1 MKKALVIGGTGLIGS
16 SLIELLLA
24 DGRYAVISLVRKK
37 SALNNNQ
44 LTEVV
49 FNFDN
54 PDRRLVVADEVF
66 CCLGTTIKTAGSKD
80 AFYKVDH
87 DYVVETAQLA
97 QTNGAKKF
105 AMVSSMG
112 ANKNATFFYSKVKG
126 ITEEAVSN
134 ISYESIFIFRP
145 SLLLGQRKE
154 FRFGELVSKVL
165 MTVFSFAI
173 PKKYKAIQARQVAKA
188 MIASMNTGQTGV
200 HVIESDRIAT
210 T

>member
-1 MKKALVIGGTGLIGS
+1 MKKALVVGGSGLIGS
-16 SLIELLLA
+16 NVIELLLA
-24 DGRYAVISLVRKK
+24 DSRYTVTSLVRKPW
-37 SALNNNQ
+37 AVHNNQ

-54 PDRRLVVADEVF
+54 PDRRLVVGDEVF
-66 CCLGTTIKTAGSKD
+66 CCLGTTIKMAGSKD

-87 DYVVETAQLA
+87 DYVVEIAQLA

-105 AMVSSMG
+105 AMVSSLG
-112 ANKNATFFYSKVKG
+112 ANKNAPVFYSKVKG

-134 ISYESIFIFRP
+134 IGYEGLFIFRP
-145 SLLLGQRKE
+145 SLLLGHRKE
-154 FRFGELVSKVL
+154 FRLGELVSKVL

-210 T
+210 M

>member
-173 PKKYKAIQARQVAKA
+173 PKKYKAIQVRQVAKA
-188 MIASMNTGQTGV
+188 MIASMNTGQTGI
-200 HVIESDRIAT
+200 HIIESDRIASM
-210 T
+210 

>member
-1 MKKALVIGGTGLIGS
+1 MVIGGTGLIGS
-16 SLIELLLA
+16 ALIELLLA

-173 PKKYKAIQARQVAKA
+173 PKKYKAIQVRQVAKA
-188 MIASMNTGQTGV
+188 MIASMNTGQTGI
-200 HVIESDRIAT
+200 HIIESDRIASM
-210 T
+210 

>member
-1 MKKALVIGGTGLIGS
+1 MVIGGTGLIGS

-173 PKKYKAIQARQVAKA
+173 PKKYKAIQSRQVAKA
-188 MIASMNTGQTGV
+188 MIASMNTGQTGI
-200 HVIESDRIAT
+200 HIIESDRIASM
-210 T
+210 

>member
-1 MKKALVIGGTGLIGS
+1 MVIGGTGLIGS

-173 PKKYKAIQARQVAKA
+173 PKKYKAIQVRQVAKA
-188 MIASMNTGQTGV
+188 MIASMNTGQTGI
-200 HVIESDRIAT
+200 HIIESDRIASM
-210 T
+210 